1 MYHHV
6 LNILKGGKIM
16 TAIWWVTTIGFVLC
30 LFAVGGTFIH
40 FLRGALNTEDSSR
53 IDPLNID
60 KNE

>member
-1 MYHHV
+1 
-6 LNILKGGKIM
+6 M

-30 LFAVGGTFIH
+30 LFAVGVTFIH